1 MSAVMEF
8 RISGQGKS
16 LFGDGIALWL
26 ADQAYFSTGT
36 YHGFNEYF
44 KGVGIVIDT
53 YKNRGDKSHKDV
65 SLVVNDGQS
74 DYSEK
79 AEELKGVKDSVT
91 GCMSNVRYHAK
102 AHDFNAPFNTSRVM
116 VNVVG
121 RSINVKVD
129 PRATGD
135 WEECFEVRV
144 ENEGLGSD
152 WLARS
157 HVGITASTG
166 DLADNHDIIAFSV
179 YDNQDAAYA
188 SLSAVRGAAPGWVDT
203 SSLEGKTKAEKL
215 NALEERVTAFMKK
228 LDVTE
233 HHLEHEMIRL
243 RDYLDHMIDR
253 IDNSEEDMMMKIQ
266 HVEELMYMDA
276 ELDGWDGYYG
286 GGGGM
291 GGDDDYYRPTQ
302 SRQAE
307 ILSHFRARLDD
318 TTSSHKM
325 AIEEA
330 IVQVRE
336 GATGWRHA
344 YAVVV
349 FVVLLGGYGGYQF
362 FYHSKRHHLI

>member
-1 MSAVMEF
+1 MENGEISKSLFSFLTRFSCGGYCEGRDSLQAFAPSMSCSVMLMRSLLVLVLCSSFSCAAVDESLSFGPIYEEYDEDSGERLASSNFNLYGSARAHSSFLRLTTDRQSKHGGVWSKGPIESTSMSAVMEF

-144 ENEGLGSD
+144 EYEGLGSD

-203 SSLEGKTKAEKL
+203 SSLEGKTKAEKPSS
-215 NALEERVTAFMKK
+215 ASSKP
-228 LDVTE
+228 
-233 HHLEHEMIRL
+233 L
-243 RDYLDHMIDR
+243 R
-253 IDNSEEDMMMKIQ
+253 
-266 HVEELMYMDA
+266 
-276 ELDGWDGYYG
+276 
-286 GGGGM
+286 
-291 GGDDDYYRPTQ
+291 
-302 SRQAE
+302 
-307 ILSHFRARLDD
+307 
-318 TTSSHKM
+318 
-325 AIEEA
+325 
-330 IVQVRE
+330 
-336 GATGWRHA
+336 
-344 YAVVV
+344 
-349 FVVLLGGYGGYQF
+349 
-362 FYHSKRHHLI
+362 